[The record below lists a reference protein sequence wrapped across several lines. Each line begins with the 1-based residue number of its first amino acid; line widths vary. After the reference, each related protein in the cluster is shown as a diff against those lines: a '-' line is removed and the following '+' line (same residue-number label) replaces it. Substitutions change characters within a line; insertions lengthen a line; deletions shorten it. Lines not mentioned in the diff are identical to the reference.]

1 MRIGKLIVR
10 LVIGGLFVGHGTQ
23 KLFGW
28 FDGPG
33 RETTGEFFES
43 LGLRPGRRHATA
55 AGAAETLGGAMV
67 ALGLMTPAAVAA
79 LTGVMVTA
87 IRKVHAKNGVWVT
100 EGGFEYN
107 LVLLAALLALVE
119 DGPGPLSADRRL
131 GIELSG
137 PAWALAALGGGALGA
152 YAATELAPGAAQPEP
167 HAEPAPAP
175 EREPVAAAA

>member
-1 MRIGKLIVR
+1 MRIGKVIVR

-33 RETTGEFFES
+33 REDTGRFFES

-55 AGAAETLGGAMV
+55 AGAAEALGGAML

-87 IRKVHAKNGVWVT
+87 IRKVHGKNGVWVT
-100 EGGFEYN
+100 EGGYEYN
-107 LVLLAALLALVE
+107 LVMLAALLALVE

-131 GIELSG
+131 GIEVSG
-137 PAWALAALGGGALGA
+137 PVWALAAVGGGVLAA
-152 YAATELAPGAAQPEP
+152 YAATELATEAAEPEP
-167 HAEPAPAP
+167 QAEPAP
-175 EREPVAAAA
+175 EQEPVAAAA